1 MTFFVVTMSIIE
13 THSMSVVQSEITI
26 ESVSEYE
33 NAENES
39 IADTADLVKSST
51 VLEMYDKSLSFSDES
66 FAVFTLTK
74 DIFRPPRIV

>member
-1 MTFFVVTMSIIE
+1 MTFFAVTMSVIE
-13 THSMSVVQSEITI
+13 THSFSVVQSEITI

>member
-1 MTFFVVTMSIIE
+1 MTFFAVTMSVIE
-13 THSMSVVQSEITI
+13 THSFSVVQSEITI

-51 VLEMYDKSLSFSDES
+51 VLAMYDKSLSFSDES